1 LRSIGLVSVLRGF
14 MRFFNMRFFN
24 MRMLVRLCESRL
36 LGSLASQALPA

>member
-14 MRFFNMRFFN
+14 MRFFN